1 MSEEAATHFAKFLE
15 AIGVDASSDPELGQ
29 TAERFTRLMRERL
42 AVPAT
47 TVPLRP
53 IERLDAGGPKQVVV
67 VRDIPL
73 RALCLHHLMPFVGE
87 VHIAFLPRASMTGF
101 GGLVRL
107 VEAMASGPQ
116 LQERLT
122 DQLAQEVMR
131 QLEPAWVAVAVSALQ
146 TCVEMSGQGRRPRTV
161 TLSTLGE
168 TTPEAAW
175 RFLLPAPP
183 GTLEG

>member
-1 MSEEAATHFAKFLE
+1 MSDSASIHFARFLE
-15 AIGVDASSDPELGQ
+15 AIGVDASADPELGQ

-47 TVPLRP
+47 SVALRP
-53 IERLDAGGPKQVVV
+53 IERLDDGRPRQVVV

-73 RALCLHHLMPFVGE
+73 RALCVHHLMPFVGE
-87 VHIAFLPRASMTGF
+87 VHIAFLPRNSMTGF

-122 DQLAQEVMR
+122 DALAEEVMR
-131 QLEPAWVAVAVSALQ
+131 QLEPAWVAVAISALQ
-146 TCVEMSGQGRRPRTV
+146 TCVEMSGAGRRPRTV
-161 TLSTLGE
+161 TLSTLGD
-168 TTPEAAW
+168 TTPESAW
-175 RFLLPAPP
+175 RFVLPTAPEA
-183 GTLEG
+183 GRE